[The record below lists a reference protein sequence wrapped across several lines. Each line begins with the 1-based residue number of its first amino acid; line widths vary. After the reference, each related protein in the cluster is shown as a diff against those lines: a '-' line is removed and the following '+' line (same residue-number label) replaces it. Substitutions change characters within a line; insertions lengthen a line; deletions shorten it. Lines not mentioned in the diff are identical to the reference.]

1 MEKLYKRTFLT
12 ILLSTLLLVS
22 AKAQVLEDVAN
33 NIRSANVPGL
43 TKYFDKIVAITMN
56 NNQATYSGAQAEMVL
71 KDFYSKNTVKDFVI
85 MQSGVSGSNS
95 KYVIGKLTTT
105 AGTYQLYIV
114 LKMKDEKYML
124 HEMRFEK

>member
-12 ILLSTLLLVS
+12 ILFSTLLLVS

-33 NIRSANVPGL
+33 NIRSANVPAL

-56 NNQATYSGAQAEMVL
+56 NNQATYSSAQAEMVL
-71 KDFYSKNTVKDFVI
+71 KDFYNKNTVKDFVI
-85 MQSGVSGSNS
+85 VQSGASGSTS
-95 KYVIGKLTTT
+95 KYVIGKLTTSG
-105 AGTYQLYIV
+105 GTYQLYIV
-114 LKMKDEKYML
+114 LKVKDEKYML

>member
-1 MEKLYKRTFLT
+1 MEKLYKRTILT
-12 ILLSTLLLVS
+12 ILLSTFLLVS

-56 NNQATYSGAQAEMVL
+56 NNQATYSSAQAEMVL
-71 KDFYSKNTVKDFVI
+71 KDFYNKNVVKDFVI
-85 MQSGVSGSNS
+85 VQSGASGSTS
-95 KYVIGKLTTT
+95 KYVIGKLTTSG
-105 AGTYQLYIV
+105 GTYQLYIV